1 MSCDAS
7 DALSLGFSCT
17 LLSILKVVVYI
28 TAPMSFCPYF
38 MKERREKRNQFFFPE
53 TLILVIGYTIFLLFR
68 MGSGMG
74 IVGRQ
79 SVNLW
84 KLSLISRYIGMGTI
98 TSFQSLPA

>member
-1 MSCDAS
+1 MYFAFHPQGSCVHHS
-7 DALSLGFSCT
+7 SHVLLSLLHEG
-17 LLSILKVVVYI
+17 
-28 TAPMSFCPYF
+28 A
-38 MKERREKRNQFFFPE
+38 EREKKSVFFFPE

-68 MGSGMG
+68 MGSGMD

-98 TSFQSLPA
+98 ASFQSLPA